1 MEADSLEDAWVQ
13 LLDRLEQAGRYSDPR
28 IREAFEQHPRWS
40 FLPPDKRG
48 EPRAAIQDKPVA
60 IGDNQTI
67 SAPHMVAILL
77 DRAELD
83 PGQRCLE
90 VGAGSGWLAVVASEL
105 IGHDGRFVG
114 VEIVPELAE
123 LARDNVRQ
131 AGVDNVEIVTGDGGI
146 GYPEGGP
153 YDRIIV
159 SAAAPDIPDPL
170 VDQLAVGGQMVIP
183 VGSRHHQRL
192 VRLSKTADGTE
203 REELGGCA
211 FVPLVGEHGF

>member
-1 MEADSLEDAWVQ
+1 MGDELQDAWTQ

-28 IREAFEQHPRWS
+28 IRASFEKHPRWS
-40 FLPPDKRG
+40 FLPDDKRG
-48 EPRAAIQDKPVA
+48 DRRAAIQDKPVA

-77 DRAELD
+77 DRAELE
-83 PGQRCLE
+83 PGHRCLE

-105 IGHDGRFVG
+105 IGPDGRFVG

-131 AGVDNVEIVTGDGGI
+131 AGADNVQIVMGDGGI

-159 SAAAPDIPDPL
+159 SAAAPEVPGPL

-183 VGSRHHQRL
+183 VGTRNYQHL
-192 VRLSKTADGTE
+192 VRLRKTAEGTE